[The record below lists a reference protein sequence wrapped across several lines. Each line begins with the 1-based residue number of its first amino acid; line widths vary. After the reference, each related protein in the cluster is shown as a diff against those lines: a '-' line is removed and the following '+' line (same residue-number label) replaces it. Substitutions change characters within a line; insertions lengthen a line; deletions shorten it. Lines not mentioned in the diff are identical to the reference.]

1 MYVSRSE
8 FVVASAVILVGV
20 IVSVVDLSRS
30 VRGSAAGEELKNSG
44 QEQAVQTKVR
54 LRAVEGAASSL
65 DLDNALR
72 VFEETGDRAG
82 LLRCFDSNFTR
93 SIGWLS
99 SRSLERHSLSLAR
112 VCGFCV
118 GYSEAT
124 WTWGIFTS
132 YFESDPSLLQEAKSG
147 AFSGL
152 FSSGRIDR
160 CLESLAEIR
169 EGIERDKCMVQVL
182 FALSEDDP
190 SRAVMMM
197 KQWIEDGGLRMID
210 QSKLL
215 GGIVANAHGAAEVE
229 EILDLED
236 FNALAVSNPSVVAR
250 AIADSNIDLAT
261 SWSLGLNDWVKSR
274 SAITGIVELQ
284 IHRELDDEAMQMIA
298 EAENIRGGGGYI
310 RSAVMEIAKISPE
323 RAISFIDKIP
333 ESLEGHTRD
342 AIIVLVDIW
351 YAQDGVALSEW
362 VSGLEVGNKKDSAIM
377 ALSMKVSPSD
387 PQLAVQWASQ
397 IQEPELRVKL
407 TSIVSAALK

>member
-1 MYVSRSE
+1 M
-8 FVVASAVILVGV
+8 
-20 IVSVVDLSRS
+20 
-30 VRGSAAGEELKNSG
+30 
-44 QEQAVQTKVR
+44 
-54 LRAVEGAASSL
+54 RAVEGDISSL
-65 DLDNALR
+65 NLDDALR
-72 VFEETGDRAG
+72 VFEETGDKTAF
-82 LLRCFDSNFTR
+82 LRCFDSNFTR
-93 SIGWLS
+93 SLAWLADRALEK
-99 SRSLERHSLSLAR
+99 RSPALAR

-118 GYSEAT
+118 GSSEAT
-124 WTWGIFTS
+124 WSWDIFTV
-132 YFESDPSLLQEAKSG
+132 YFDSAPNLLSEAKSG
-147 AFSGL
+147 GIGGL
-152 FSSGRIDR
+152 LSSGRIDR

-229 EILDLED
+229 EILELED

-284 IHRELDDEAMQMIA
+284 IHRELDDEAMQIIA

-310 RSAVMEIAKISPE
+310 RSAVMEIPKISPE

-333 ESLEGHTRD
+333 ENLEVHTDD
-342 AIIVLVDIW
+342 AVIVLVDVW

-387 PQLAVQWASQ
+387 PKLAVQWASQ
-397 IQEPELRVKL
+397 I
-407 TSIVSAALK
+407 